1 MEELFNCGF
10 NDKDI
15 ELMIEINDEILD
27 LSNNEIKEKTDILKS
42 INCDEEQIKNILVSN
57 PLYLNRCN
65 EDILNLI
72 KRLYDLKIN
81 SLNLLFDSN
90 PWMLNKDAFEID
102 DFIYKKQQE
111 GIVLE
116 YIIDMLDSN
125 PYIINEE

>member
-1 MEELFNCGF
+1 M
-10 NDKDI
+10 
-15 ELMIEINDEILD
+15 
-27 LSNNEIKEKTDILKS
+27 
-42 INCDEEQIKNILVSN
+42 SN